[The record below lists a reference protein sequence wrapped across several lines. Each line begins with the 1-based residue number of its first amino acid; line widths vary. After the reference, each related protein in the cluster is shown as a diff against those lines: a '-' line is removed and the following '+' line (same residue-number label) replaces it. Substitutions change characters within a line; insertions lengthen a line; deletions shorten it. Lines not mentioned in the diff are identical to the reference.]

1 MDKILIVDD
10 DPDISKLLKKFLE
23 KNQFET
29 FCVDRGDAAIKHI
42 KKHKVDLVLCD
53 YRLPDTAGIDLLKEI
68 KAYNREIEVIMITG
82 YSDVRVAVNALKLG
96 ALDYVTKPLYPD
108 EILLTI
114 NSALKNNKRSSPV
127 TVMDRFDQ
135 KYVIGESEQSRN
147 VEKLIDLVAPT
158 DMTVIIEGET
168 GTGKE
173 YVAKAIHSRSKRNGK
188 PFVAID
194 CGAISNDLAGS
205 ELFGHIKGSFTGA
218 VSDKLGS
225 FEMANGGSLFLD
237 EIGNLSQ
244 ENQVKL
250 LRVLQERKIVKIGS
264 VAEVPIDVRIIVAT
278 NEGLKNAVDDNKFR
292 SDIYHRL
299 NEFKIEL
306 TPLRGRKP
314 DIRLYSYYFLN
325 KANKSLNKEVEGFED
340 EAMNK
345 LINYYW
351 HGNIRELLNVIKRA
365 VLLCSGKYIQ
375 TKDLPIEIVNSDKS
389 EEEMSNLPQN
399 DGHNL
404 RSASEIA
411 ERQMIL
417 KILKKVNFNKTKAAE
432 ELSINR
438 KTLYNKLKAYN
449 IEH

>member
-42 KKHKVDLVLCD
+42 KKHKIDLVLCD

-68 KAYNREIEVIMITG
+68 KAFNREIEVIMITG

-114 NSALKNNKRSSPV
+114 NSALKSNKRSSPV
-127 TVMDRFDQ
+127 TVMERFDQ
-135 KYVIGESEQSRN
+135 KYVIGESEQSKN

-264 VAEVPIDVRIIVAT
+264 VSEVPIDVRIIVAT
-278 NEGLKNAVDDNKFR
+278 NEGLRKAVDDNKFR

-325 KANKSLNKEVEGFED
+325 KANKSLNKEVKGFQE
-340 EAMNK
+340 EAMDK
-345 LINYYW
+345 LLNYYW

-365 VLLCSGKYIQ
+365 VLLCSEEQIQ
-375 TKDLPIEIVNSDKS
+375 TKDLPIEIVNNDIS
-389 EEEMSNLPQN
+389 EEEINNLPQN